1 METSFSELRTKE
13 VINTADG
20 RRLGKVCDLVFC
32 YPENRVLGIVVPGGR
47 GFGFWKSEQFIDM
60 KNIIKIGDDVI
71 LVNFNMP
78 PKPCGHKHGR
88 GCGGGNTPP
97 PPPPLYPSGGGNPP
111 IRLRAAR
118 LRRDIR
124 DAAAMRNTNRGLT
137 HIKWGD
143 GAYNTG

>member
-71 LVNFNMP
+71 LGNFNMP

-111 IRLRAAR
+111 YPPQGGAPSQGYPG
-118 LRRDIR
+118 RRS
-124 DAAAMRNTNRGLT
+124 
-137 HIKWGD
+137 
-143 GAYNTG
+143 YEEYE